1 MKTILTNLAA
11 SLALLATTLRPVVAQ
26 NMLRFAC
33 SQLVVE
39 RTDPIVFPGSLFT
52 PHIHQIVGG
61 NSFNTTMS
69 PDDHDPSTLS
79 TCTSCNFAQDKSNY
93 WTAVMFFKAR
103 NGSYHRVPQ
112 VGNGGPQGALVC
124 FVLFLAAACHFLGLF
139 SSTDSAH
146 VDSEWRTGCLLHP

>member
-1 MKTILTNLAA
+1 MKTSLTNLAA
-11 SLALLATTLRPVVAQ
+11 ALALLGTTPIPVVAQ

-39 RTDPIVFPGSLFT
+39 RTDPIVFPGSIYT
-52 PHIHQIVGG
+52 PHFHQIVGG

-69 PDDHDPSTLS
+69 PGAHDPSTLS

-112 VGNGGPQGALVC
+112 VGNGGPQGALVWL
-124 FVLFLAAACHFLGLF
+124 VLFRTVACYFLGL
-139 SSTDSAH
+139 SI
-146 VDSEWRTGCLLHP
+146 HPLTLRM

>member
-1 MKTILTNLAA
+1 MVSFKAIA
-11 SLALLATTLRPVVAQ
+11 LALLLPSVLGQ

-52 PHIHQIVGG
+52 PHLHQIVGG
-61 NSFNTTMS
+61 NSFNVTMD
-69 PDDHDPSTLS
+69 PTAHDPSTLS
-79 TCTSCNFAQDKSNY
+79 TCTSCNFVQDKSNY

-112 VGNGGPQGALVC
+112 VGNGGPQGTLVI
-124 FVLFLAAACHFLGLF
+124 LPHLTFLERGC
-139 SSTDSAH
+139 
-146 VDSEWRTGCLLHP
+146 RTLLTRFDAD

>member
-1 MKTILTNLAA
+1 MKTTIFT
-11 SLALLATTLRPVVAQ
+11 SLALLLAPHAAIAQ

-39 RTDPIVFPGSLFT
+39 RSDPIVFPGYIYT

-61 NSFNTTMS
+61 NSFNTTMDPS
-69 PDDHDPSTLS
+69 GHDPSTLS
-79 TCTSCNFAQDKSNY
+79 TCTSCSFAQDRSNY

-112 VGNGGPQGALVC
+112 VGNGGPQGTLVC
-124 FVLFLAAACHFLGLF
+124 ALSFVLYGY
-139 SSTDSAH
+139 D
-146 VDSEWRTGCLLHP
+146 DILLDR